1 MPSFDDVFHRLSARC
16 SITELCLS
24 DIQKKLDATELSDEE
39 KERIIRRLLDEG
51 YVDEARYARAFVRDK
66 FRFSGWGRVKI
77 AQGLH
82 AKQISPAD
90 IQEALK
96 EIDEEDYCRALRD
109 AITTKRRTLRGASD
123 YETNAKLIRFA
134 QSRGYEM
141 AVILKE
147 IKGNDGDW
155 D

>member
-1 MPSFDDVFHRLSARC
+1 MPSADEIFSRLSARC
-16 SITELCLS
+16 STAELCLS
-24 DIQKKLDATELSDEE
+24 DIHRKLDATELTDEE

-82 AKQISPAD
+82 AKQISSAD

-96 EIDEEDYCRALRD
+96 EIDDDDYRRALRD
-109 AITTKRRTLRGASD
+109 AIVAKRRTLRGASD

-147 IKGNDGDW
+147 IKGDGIDL

>member
-16 SITELCLS
+16 STTELCLS
-24 DIQKKLDATELSDEE
+24 DIQKKLDATELTDEE
-39 KERIIRRLLDEG
+39 KERIIHRLLDEG

-77 AQGLH
+77 AQGLR
-82 AKQISPAD
+82 AKQISSAD

-96 EIDEEDYCRALRD
+96 EIDEEDYRRALRD

>member
-16 SITELCLS
+16 STTELCLS
-24 DIQKKLDATELSDEE
+24 DIQKKLDATELTDEE

-77 AQGLH
+77 AQGLC
-82 AKQISPAD
+82 AKQISSAD

-109 AITTKRRTLRGASD
+109 AITTKRRTLRGVSD